1 MTNKYRKIALIRP
14 GRIYGQRTNL
24 MGLYSEVG
32 GLETLIFGRNNT
44 SICNLSNFLFFLCFS
59 IKHVFWHF
67 SRRARYEICSK
78 LRTKTSEFVK
88 LTIELKIKTPLA
100 SFFIVYFDGLYSG
113 FNRVTYLVGVYSEGG
128 LTGFYGLWYFI
139 PKGFVKE
146 LKEKTKT
153 LWSLKPQVCSF
164 NFLSRERIHMFNGV

>member
-1 MTNKYRKIALIRP
+1 MQSVKLSFLSLFQYKARILAL
-14 GRIYGQRTNL
+14 
-24 MGLYSEVG
+24 
-32 GLETLIFGRNNT
+32 
-44 SICNLSNFLFFLCFS
+44 
-59 IKHVFWHF
+59 
-67 SRRARYEICSK
+67 K

-153 LWSLKPQVCSF
+153 L
-164 NFLSRERIHMFNGV
+164 